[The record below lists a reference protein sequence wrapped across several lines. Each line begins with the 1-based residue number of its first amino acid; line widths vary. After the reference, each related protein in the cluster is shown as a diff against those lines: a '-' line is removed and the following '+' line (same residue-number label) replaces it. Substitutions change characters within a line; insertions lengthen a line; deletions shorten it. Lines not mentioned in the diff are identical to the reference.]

1 MNDLLKSLLAA
12 DQHARA
18 FGTGLNP
25 RLRAVIEADLR
36 FPARATAPRPQT
48 PISAEDMPDN
58 VTPLHPQPPIS
69 GKRTSA

>member
-12 DQHARA
+12 DRQSRA

-25 RLRAVIEADLR
+25 RLRAAIEADLR
-36 FPARATAPRPQT
+36 FPARAAAPRLQT
-48 PISAEDMPDN
+48 PISAEDMADN
-58 VTPLHPQPPIS
+58 VTPLHPQSPIS